1 MRPIGLSRCWVAGRR
16 NPARQRLPGESS
28 PVPRAEPG
36 PPHWTI
42 SAVGSP
48 AKPHNWR
55 SSKLTSTC
63 GPHARRDADTAK
75 RRVATSRLR
84 RNTMKNTALK
94 VLLAAAV
101 LIPLAIYAQP
111 RPGNPTTATVIT
123 KAEIDKISATE
134 QNQTTRDENAR
145 VVDIGDGWS
154 MELGIVH
161 RSKQNVLTVGQAAQA
176 ARGRGNAPAAAA
188 GARGGNAQAAGP
200 TTPCGEQMANPP
212 ADALQGA
219 ITHDNQTEGYYI
231 VSGGGTA
238 FIDGKV
244 VNGRR
249 SMNNPD
255 GGPNGPGCG
264 GGVAVGSRKVEL
276 KV

>member
-1 MRPIGLSRCWVAGRR
+1 
-16 NPARQRLPGESS
+16 
-28 PVPRAEPG
+28 
-36 PPHWTI
+36 
-42 SAVGSP
+42 
-48 AKPHNWR
+48 
-55 SSKLTSTC
+55 
-63 GPHARRDADTAK
+63 
-75 RRVATSRLR
+75 
-84 RNTMKNTALK
+84 MKNIAMH
-94 VLLAAAV
+94 VAAAAI
-101 LIPLAIYAQP
+101 LIPLSAHAQP

-134 QNQTTRDENAR
+134 QTQTTRDENSR

-154 MELGIVH
+154 MELGIIH
-161 RSKQNVLTVGQAAQA
+161 RGKQRPGTVGEQKAA
-176 ARGRGNAPAAAA
+176 GRGNAPAAAA
-188 GARGGNAQAAGP
+188 AGRGNAPAAP

-212 ADALQGA
+212 DDALLGA

-231 VSGGGTA
+231 ISGGGTA

-249 SMNNPD
+249 STNNPD

-276 KV
+276 KVGDVLIVPPGVIHGWFDIPDHVDYLSFRPSHGVMKNGWVNPTIASK

>member
-1 MRPIGLSRCWVAGRR
+1 
-16 NPARQRLPGESS
+16 
-28 PVPRAEPG
+28 
-36 PPHWTI
+36 
-42 SAVGSP
+42 
-48 AKPHNWR
+48 
-55 SSKLTSTC
+55 
-63 GPHARRDADTAK
+63 
-75 RRVATSRLR
+75 
-84 RNTMKNTALK
+84 MKNTRVK
-94 VLLAAAV
+94 VWLVAAV
-101 LIPLAIYAQP
+101 LIPVAIYAQP

-123 KAEIDKISATE
+123 KAEIDKISATM
-134 QNQTTRDENAR
+134 QSQTTRDENAR

-154 MELGIVH
+154 MELGIIH
-161 RSKQNVLTVGQAAQA
+161 RAKQRVMTVGEAQA

-188 GARGGNAQAAGP
+188 RGNAPATP

-219 ITHDNQTEGYYI
+219 ITHDSQTEGYYI
-231 VSGGGTA
+231 VSGSGTA

-249 SMNNPD
+249 GTNNPD

-276 KV
+276 KVGDVLIVPPGVIHGWFDIPDHVDYLSFRPSHGVMKNGWVNPTIATK

>member
-1 MRPIGLSRCWVAGRR
+1 
-16 NPARQRLPGESS
+16 
-28 PVPRAEPG
+28 
-36 PPHWTI
+36 
-42 SAVGSP
+42 
-48 AKPHNWR
+48 
-55 SSKLTSTC
+55 
-63 GPHARRDADTAK
+63 
-75 RRVATSRLR
+75 
-84 RNTMKNTALK
+84 MKNTALK

-101 LIPLAIYAQP
+101 LMPLPAYAQP

-123 KAEIDKISATE
+123 KAEIDKIAATE
-134 QNQTTRDENAR
+134 QGQTTRDENAR

-154 MELGIVH
+154 MELGIIH
-161 RSKQNVLTVGQAAQA
+161 RAKQRVMTVGEAKAA
-176 ARGRGNAPAAAA
+176 GRGNAPAAAA
-188 GARGGNAQAAGP
+188 GGAAATP

-212 ADALQGA
+212 SDALQGA

-231 VSGGGTA
+231 VSGSGTA

-264 GGVAVGSRKVEL
+264 GGVA
-276 KV
+276 

>member
-1 MRPIGLSRCWVAGRR
+1 
-16 NPARQRLPGESS
+16 
-28 PVPRAEPG
+28 
-36 PPHWTI
+36 
-42 SAVGSP
+42 
-48 AKPHNWR
+48 
-55 SSKLTSTC
+55 
-63 GPHARRDADTAK
+63 
-75 RRVATSRLR
+75 
-84 RNTMKNTALK
+84 MKNTALN
-94 VLLAAAV
+94 VLLAAAI
-101 LIPLAIYAQP
+101 LIPVAVIAQP

-134 QNQTTRDENAR
+134 QSAQTRDENAR

-161 RSKQNVLTVGQAAQA
+161 RSKQRVMTVGEAQA

-188 GARGGNAQAAGP
+188 RGNAQAAAP
-200 TTPCGEQMANPP
+200 TTPCGEQMTNPP

-249 SMNNPD
+249 STNNPD

-276 KV
+276 KVGDVLIVPPGVIHGWFDIPDHVDYLSFRPSHGVMKNGWVNPTIASK

>member
-1 MRPIGLSRCWVAGRR
+1 
-16 NPARQRLPGESS
+16 
-28 PVPRAEPG
+28 
-36 PPHWTI
+36 
-42 SAVGSP
+42 
-48 AKPHNWR
+48 
-55 SSKLTSTC
+55 
-63 GPHARRDADTAK
+63 
-75 RRVATSRLR
+75 
-84 RNTMKNTALK
+84 MKNTARR
-94 VLLAAAV
+94 VLLAAAI
-101 LIPLAIYAQP
+101 LIPVAVIAQP
-111 RPGNPTTATVIT
+111 RPGNPTTATVIS

-134 QNQTTRDENAR
+134 QSQQTRDENAR

-161 RSKQNVLTVGQAAQA
+161 RSKQRVMTVGEAQA

-188 GARGGNAQAAGP
+188 RGNAQAAAP

-249 SMNNPD
+249 STNNPD

-276 KV
+276 KVGDVLIVPPGVIHGWFDIPDHVDYLSFRPSHGVMKNGWVNPTIASK